1 MGKKLI
7 IKGADFSANG
17 MATNIVLTKL
27 DDNAIGCVI
36 VSGETAAINRN
47 AALNMAYD
55 LYDVT
60 EYIGKKFSISGFD
73 YPSNPDSKCILCY
86 FYKNK
91 GASGYN
97 VDVQMNNAK
106 DYVTFGS
113 ISPATTYT
121 GTVKAY
127 ASNSYI
133 GVLRSVA
140 SGASSPKLTISI
152 E

>member
-17 MATNIVLTKL
+17 MRTNVVLKKL
-27 DDNAIGCVI
+27 DDNAVGCVI
-36 VSGETAAINRN
+36 VSGETANINRN
-47 AALNMAYD
+47 ASLNMVYD

-60 EYIGKKFSISGFD
+60 EYVGKKFSISDFD

-86 FYKNK
+86 FYKSK
-91 GASGYN
+91 GGNGYN

-113 ISPATTYT
+113 ISPATAYT
-121 GTVKAY
+121 GTIKAY

-133 GVLRSVA
+133 GVLRSVV
-140 SGASSPKLTISI
+140 SGASSPKLTISL